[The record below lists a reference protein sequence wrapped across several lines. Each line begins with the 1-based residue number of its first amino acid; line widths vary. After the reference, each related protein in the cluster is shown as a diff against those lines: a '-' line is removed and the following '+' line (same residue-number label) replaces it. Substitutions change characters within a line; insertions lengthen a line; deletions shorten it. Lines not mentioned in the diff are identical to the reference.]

1 MIRVFFFSVFRH
13 RTIDPTK
20 IIVTGKRVRFSFVG
34 ISDIIYFD
42 PNQANP
48 AAAIANYQQVK
59 KRYQVLYKSQFAN
72 GKQFF
77 FYRITGRLN
86 VIR

>member
-1 MIRVFFFSVFRH
+1 MFCFCLFCIG

-42 PNQANP
+42 PNQTNP
-48 AAAIANYQQVK
+48 AAAIANYQQVNAK
-59 KRYQVLYKSQFAN
+59 AYKYMNSF
-72 GKQFF
+72 
-77 FYRITGRLN
+77 IH
-86 VIR
+86 

>member
-1 MIRVFFFSVFRH
+1 MTANSMNLILFFFVN

-20 IIVTGKRVRFSFVG
+20 IIVTGKRIRFSFVG

-48 AAAIANYQQVK
+48 AVAIANYQQV
-59 KRYQVLYKSQFAN
+59 RH
-72 GKQFF
+72 
-77 FYRITGRLN
+77 ITFRFETLCIEQPLMS
-86 VIR
+86 VYFSR

>member
-1 MIRVFFFSVFRH
+1 MKYFIFFF

-48 AAAIANYQQVK
+48 AAAIANYQQVNYIVFTS
-59 KRYQVLYKSQFAN
+59 RDLRNNFSN
-72 GKQFF
+72 
-77 FYRITGRLN
+77 
-86 VIR
+86 

>member
-1 MIRVFFFSVFRH
+1 MLEIQKKISFFRIFC

-20 IIVTGKRVRFSFVG
+20 IIITGKRVRFSFVG

-42 PNQANP
+42 PNQTNP

-59 KRYQVLYKSQFAN
+59 SFINICRCA
-72 GKQFF
+72 
-77 FYRITGRLN
+77 R
-86 VIR
+86 